1 MWQENLY
8 EPFEILIRERDV
20 FPVDVHRHSFF
31 ELVHIVSGNGSLSAF
46 GKTVAYKAGDLFLIR
61 PETAHRFVIGDVS
74 RFVFLRFT
82 EQAITDYAASLAEPF
97 FSIQTEPDP
106 LSVCEEDAAKIR
118 ALFRMIWQEKAHP
131 APASSELLLQWSV
144 GIVLIV
150 ARNRAG
156 SGQVTP
162 DMPSQERLAFLLP
175 YIQRHI
181 RQPEK
186 LKADALAA
194 AFDFSRHY
202 LGRYFKRHYQENL
215 GDYVARCR
223 IRAIQ
228 NALAHSTSGIKQ
240 IAWQFG
246 FTDASHLTRFFRRR
260 TGQTP
265 RRFRL
270 DCRAAR
276 ARETA

>member
-1 MWQENLY
+1 M
-8 EPFEILIRERDV
+8 
-20 FPVDVHRHSFF
+20 
-31 ELVHIVSGNGSLSAF
+31 
-46 GKTVAYKAGDLFLIR
+46 
-61 PETAHRFVIGDVS
+61 
-74 RFVFLRFT
+74 
-82 EQAITDYAASLAEPF
+82 
-97 FSIQTEPDP
+97 
-106 LSVCEEDAAKIR
+106 
-118 ALFRMIWQEKAHP
+118 
-131 APASSELLLQWSV
+131 
-144 GIVLIV
+144 LIV

-156 SGQVTP
+156 FGQVTP